1 MTIHGLGF
9 VDPYQSVG
17 KTGKTGA
24 LEQVTS
30 NDSIALSKESLEKAE
45 YYRVSEIVSSTEDVR
60 SDRIAALKQK
70 INDPDYLK
78 DKLAATA
85 DILMKALGY

>member
-1 MTIHGLGF
+1 MTIHGVGF
-9 VDPYQSVG
+9 VDQYQPIG
-17 KTGKTGA
+17 KKGKAGA
-24 LEQVTS
+24 FEQVTG
-30 NDSIALSKESLEKAE
+30 NDSIAISPESLEKAE
-45 YYRVSEIVSSTEDVR
+45 YYRVSEIVASTEDVR
-60 SDRIAALKQK
+60 ADRIAELKQK